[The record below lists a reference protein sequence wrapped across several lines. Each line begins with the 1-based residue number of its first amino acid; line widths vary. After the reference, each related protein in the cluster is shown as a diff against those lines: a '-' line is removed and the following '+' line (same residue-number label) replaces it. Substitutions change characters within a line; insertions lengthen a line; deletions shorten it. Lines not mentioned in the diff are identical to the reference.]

1 VLRRRLLATCAAA
14 LASALLLPAVAGAG
28 TFSVAGSTLVYN
40 ADPGD
45 VDQISGFDT
54 GTSFRFTR
62 FGGAA
67 IGPGAG
73 CTVSPNGQTV
83 DCSKTGVSLVVLALG
98 DQNDVAAVSANVT
111 VPVRFDGGDGN
122 DGLFG
127 GGGTDA
133 FLGGAGNDNVVSRD
147 GRAESV
153 DCGPG
158 LDTAISDDADTRTSC
173 EEIEGDADGDGV
185 RRPADCDDTNPAIR
199 PGATDVPDDR
209 IDQDCSGADATN
221 LDGDGDGTP
230 RPQDCDD
237 ANPAIRPG
245 AREIV
250 GNAVDENCD
259 TRAVAFLGLGG
270 VLRNAWAADGR
281 KTVNRVLLASGFP
294 RGTRIELRCSGSGCP
309 FPRVVR
315 RVASRRPVDLH
326 RHFGPRHLSRGTR
339 VEVRLT
345 RSGRIGRVL
354 RFEIGAPGTPSVDFK
369 CLPPGGR
376 VRDC

>member
-1 VLRRRLLATCAAA
+1 MLRRALLAACVAT
-14 LASALLLPAVAGAG
+14 LLLPATASAGV
-28 TFSVAGSTLVYN
+28 FSVAGSTLVYN

-54 GTSFRFTR
+54 GTSYRFTR
-62 FGGAA
+62 FGGASV
-67 IGPGAG
+67 GPGAG
-73 CTVSPNGQTV
+73 CTAPDNNTI
-83 DCSKTGVSLVVLALG
+83 DCTKTGVSLVVLALG

-127 GGGTDA
+127 GGGVDT
-133 FLGGAGNDNVVSRD
+133 FLGGDGNDNVISRD
-147 GRAESV
+147 GRGESV
-153 DCGPG
+153 DCGSG

-185 RRPADCDDTNPAIR
+185 RRPADCDDTNPAIH

-221 LDGDGDGTP
+221 LDADGDGTP
-230 RPQDCDD
+230 RPNDCDD
-237 ANPAIRPG
+237 SNPAIRPG

-259 TRAVAFLGLGG
+259 TRADAFLGLGG
-270 VLRNAWAADGR
+270 VLRNAWAAAGSR
-281 KTVNRVLLASGFP
+281 TVNTVLAAREFP
-294 RGTRIELRCSGSGCP
+294 RGTRIELRCSGPGCA
-309 FPRVVR
+309 FKRVVR
-315 RVASRRPVDLH
+315 RVTRSGRSVDLH
-326 RHFGPRHLSRGTR
+326 RSFGGRSLGRGAK

-354 RFEIGAPGTPSVDFK
+354 RFKMGAPGTPSVDFK

-376 VRDC
+376 IRDC

>member
-1 VLRRRLLATCAAA
+1 MLRRRLLATSVAA
-14 LASALLLPAVAGAG
+14 LAAGLLVPAVAAAG
-28 TFSVAGSTLVYN
+28 TFSVVGSTLVYN

-45 VDQISGFDT
+45 IDQISGFDT

-67 IGPGAG
+67 IGPSAG
-73 CTVSPNGQTV
+73 CTVSPSGQTV
-83 DCSKTGVSLVVLALG
+83 DCAKTGITLVVLALG

-127 GGGTDA
+127 GGGADA
-133 FLGGAGNDNVVSRD
+133 FLAGAGNDNVVSRD
-147 GRAESV
+147 GRGESV
-153 DCGPG
+153 DCGSG
-158 LDTAISDDADTRTSC
+158 VDTAISDDADTRISC

-199 PGATDVPDDR
+199 PGVTDVPDDR

-259 TRAVAFLGLGG
+259 TRADAFLGLGG
-270 VLRNAWAADGR
+270 VLRNAWAAAGQR
-281 KTVNRVLLASGFP
+281 TVNTALTAREFP

-309 FPRVVR
+309 FRRVR
-315 RVASRRPVDLH
+315 RTVKTGRTIKLH
-326 RHFGPRHLSRGTR
+326 RHFGARSLARGAR
-339 VEVRLT
+339 VEVRLS
-345 RSGRIGRVL
+345 RAGRIGRVL
-354 RFEIGAPGTPSVDFK
+354 RFKMGAPGTPSVDFK

-376 VRDC
+376 IRDC